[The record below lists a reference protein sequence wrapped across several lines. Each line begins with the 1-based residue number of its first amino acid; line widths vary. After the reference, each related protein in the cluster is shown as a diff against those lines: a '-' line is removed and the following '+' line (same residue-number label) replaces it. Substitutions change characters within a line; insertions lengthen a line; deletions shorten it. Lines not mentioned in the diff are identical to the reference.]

1 MIGNIEREIE
11 ITQAKNDGDLRSILR
26 LQQQNLPK
34 NISREEAIEQGFV
47 TVEHSFDVLKR
58 MNDVHPHIIAKHVN
72 EVVGYALVMTKEFR
86 NDIPVLI
93 PMFEMIDQ
101 LIYEDE
107 PLSNQ
112 NYFVMGQ
119 VCIAKDFRG
128 LGIFDLLYNKLKQHL
143 SSSFKL
149 CVTEVASR
157 NIRSIKA
164 HERVGLRT
172 IHVYTDLRGEKWE
185 IMLWKW

>member
-1 MIGNIEREIE
+1 MNKEIH
-11 ITQAKNDGDLRSILR
+11 ITIASTDDDLISLLK
-26 LQQQNLPK
+26 LQQQNLPH
-34 NISREEAIEQGFV
+34 NISKEEAIEQGFV
-47 TVEHSFDVLKR
+47 TIEHSFDVLKR
-58 MNDVHPHIIAKHVN
+58 MNDQHSHIIAKHHD

-101 LIYEDE
+101 LIYAGE

-112 NYFVMGQ
+112 KYFVMGQ

-128 LGIFDLLYNKLKQHL
+128 FGIFDLLYNKLKQQL

-149 CVTEVASR
+149 CITEVASR

-164 HERVGLRT
+164 HERVGLKT
-172 IHVYTDLRGEKWE
+172 IHVYTDWRGEKWE